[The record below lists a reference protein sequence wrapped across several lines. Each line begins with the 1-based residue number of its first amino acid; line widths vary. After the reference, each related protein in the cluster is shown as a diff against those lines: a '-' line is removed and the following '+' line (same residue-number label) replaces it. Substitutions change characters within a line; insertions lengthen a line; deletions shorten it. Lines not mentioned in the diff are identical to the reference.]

1 MGTHHTP
8 LFLPPNLLVCVP
20 PVPSRSELLAAQ
32 PCLDWRIRCLQ
43 PLSMAQAGLTT
54 PVKQRVSAGAAAAR
68 GAATAGAAAA
78 ACSSIHLFVG
88 LVEHRQSRRQQ
99 VAAVM
104 LGPTGLTVSASGALE
119 LPRPQPGCR
128 PQAQQA
134 QAQQQQVTALAAAD
148 GGCCWLGT
156 AAGEL
161 LPWELAGHGGA
172 GGMAAAVPGGR
183 LHGCA
188 SRSAVTCAAALPSGE
203 WQLVAATAGGCCT
216 LLARR

>member
-1 MGTHHTP
+1 
-8 LFLPPNLLVCVP
+8 
-20 PVPSRSELLAAQ
+20 
-32 PCLDWRIRCLQ
+32 
-43 PLSMAQAGLTT
+43 MAQAGLTT
-54 PVKQRVSAGAAAAR
+54 PVKQRMSAGTAAAAGRPAGAAA
-68 GAATAGAAAA
+68 GAAVGPAA
-78 ACSSIHLFVG
+78 SSTHLFVG
-88 LVEHRQSRRQQ
+88 LVEHRQSGRQQ

-104 LGPTGLTVSASGALE
+104 LGPSGLLVSSSGALE
-119 LPRPQPGCR
+119 PPRPQPGRR

-134 QAQQQQVTALAAAD
+134 AQQQVTALAAAD

-161 LPWELAGHGGA
+161 LPWDLAGHGGA

-183 LHGCA
+183 VHGCS